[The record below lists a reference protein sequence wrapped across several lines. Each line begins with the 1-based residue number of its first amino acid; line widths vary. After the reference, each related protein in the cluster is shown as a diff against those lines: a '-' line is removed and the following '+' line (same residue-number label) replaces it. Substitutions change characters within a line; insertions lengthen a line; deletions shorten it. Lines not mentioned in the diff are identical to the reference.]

1 MLVNFG
7 GDGVGETQ
15 LAKVVLLA
23 GQKFATTGVQL
34 ALVPCM
40 CDLRVKLRG
49 PENVNAWGIKGK
61 VCCYAVGN
69 LAMQAE
75 AKKCNSSNLNSC

>member
-23 GQKFATTGVQL
+23 GQKFATTGVL
-34 ALVPCM
+34 LVLVPCM
-40 CDLRVKLRG
+40 SDLKRKVKG
-49 PENVNAWGIKGK
+49 PENVNAWGIKEE

-75 AKKCNSSNLNSC
+75 AKKCNSANLNSC